1 MARMSTALG
10 GGAVGGKTMFCS
22 LDAPA
27 NAISVCRDGTQVAV
41 AGRNIFK
48 IYAIEDEQFAEKANL
63 RVGRKPSL
71 NFSCADVAWHQMEEN
86 LLATAATNGAVVTWN
101 LGKQS
106 RNKQDQLYMEHKRTV
121 NKVCFHPVE
130 LYILLSGSQDGS
142 MKCFDLRRKE
152 SICTFSGQSESVRN
166 VHFSARD
173 FFTFAA
179 TFENGNVQ
187 LWDMR
192 RPDRCERMFTAHNG
206 PVFSCDWHPDD
217 RGCLVTGGRDK
228 MVKVWDLT
236 GYKAREMYCVQTIA
250 SVAHVLW
257 RPDRKYHIAT
267 CSMMVDHNIYVW
279 DVRRPYVPFAMF
291 EEHKDVTTGIAWRN
305 AHEPH
310 FLLSGSKDS
319 TLYHH
324 FFKDAQRPASQA
336 VPEGLCFGLFGDV
349 AFAVKEGLC
358 SAESHRKSFGADRRY
373 PFFFIRRQDPTEQFT
388 NVSSTLSLFETQPG
402 AASMEWFAE
411 TARRYCLSGGPLPEL
426 CDHNAAVARELKR
439 YQVAQI
445 WMMLKIIYAGAC
457 AAGAAGNMVPG
468 AGKAGHPLSSFTL
481 KDGTTALGSEV
492 KLERARMEN
501 RQDSLPLDSTV
512 TLLQSNEE
520 NEETEGSDAPA
531 DYLFGDGEGD
541 EDDFFIVDHENARGE
556 DHEFILPQEGFPL
569 RHEIL
574 DHPTTLDHF
583 QDKTDSPHISG
594 NEADSFSLTPTEGI
608 SLVSVSQPPFEHGF
622 STDYFNPIV
631 RDMMCFYAEQG
642 DVQMAIS
649 VLIVLGDR
657 IKKEIDEQT
666 QEHWYTSYIDL
677 LQRFQLWNVANEV
690 IKLSTC
696 RSINCLNQASTTL
709 HVNCNNCKRP
719 MNTRGWMC
727 ERCRRGASTCAICHH
742 AVKGL
747 FVWCQGCTHGG
758 HLQHVMDWF
767 QFHTHCPTGC
777 GHLCE
782 YT

>member
-1 MARMSTALG
+1 MREWN
-10 GGAVGGKTMFCS
+10 VIGKAS
-22 LDAPA
+22 NKDL
-27 NAISVCRDGTQVAV
+27 VCRDRVDYLTAQSGLTSQQVLKVIDKYEAWNTVVAKITEHGT
-41 AGRNIFK
+41 
-48 IYAIEDEQFAEKANL
+48 Y
-63 RVGRKPSL
+63 L
-71 NFSCADVAWHQMEEN
+71 ND
-86 LLATAATNGAVVTWN
+86 
-101 LGKQS
+101 
-106 RNKQDQLYMEHKRTV
+106 RQL
-121 NKVCFHPVE
+121 
-130 LYILLSGSQDGS
+130 Q
-142 MKCFDLRRKE
+142 
-152 SICTFSGQSESVRN
+152 GQSESVRN

-257 RPDRKYHIAT
+257 RPDRRYHIAT

-291 EEHKDVTTGIAWRN
+291 EEHRDVTTGIAWR
-305 AHEPH
+305 HSHDPH

-324 FFKDAQRPASQA
+324 FFKDAQRPAGQA

-358 SAESHRKSFGADRRY
+358 SAESHRKALAADRRY
-373 PFFFIRRQDPTEQFT
+373 PFFFARRPDPAEQFT
-388 NVSSTLSLFETQPG
+388 NVSSALSLFETRPG
-402 AASMEWFAE
+402 AVSMDWFAE
-411 TARRYCLSGGPLPEL
+411 TAARYSLSGGPLPEL
-426 CDHNAAVARELKR
+426 CDRNAAVARQLSR
-439 YQVAQI
+439 HQVAQI
-445 WMMLKIIYAGAC
+445 WRMLKIIYTGTGAT
-457 AAGAAGNMVPG
+457 GNIVPG
-468 AGKAGHPLSSFTL
+468 SGKTGPPLTPLSSFTL
-481 KDGTTALGSEV
+481 KDGTAALGGEA
-492 KLERARMEN
+492 KLERGRMEN

-512 TLLQSNEE
+512 TSLQTNEE

-541 EDDFFIVDHENARGE
+541 EDDFFIVDHENAPGE
-556 DHEFILPQEGFPL
+556 DSEFILPQEGFPL

-594 NEADSFSLTPTEGI
+594 NEADLVSLTPTEGI
-608 SLVSVSQPPFEHGF
+608 SLVSVSQLPFEHGF
-622 STDYFNPIV
+622 SADYFNLVV

-696 RSINCLNQASTTL
+696 RSITCLNQASTTL

-727 ERCRRGASTCAICHH
+727 ERCRRGASICAVCHH

-758 HLQHVMDWF
+758 HLQHLMDWF

>member
-1 MARMSTALG
+1 MARMPTALG
-10 GGAVGGKTMFCS
+10 GTAVSGKTMWCN

-27 NAISVCRDGTQVAV
+27 NAISVSRDGGQVAV

-48 IYAIEDEQFAEKANL
+48 IYSVEEERLSERANL

-71 NFSCADVAWHQMEEN
+71 NLSCADVAWHQMEEN

-101 LGKQS
+101 LARPS
-106 RNKQDQLYMEHKRTV
+106 RNKQDQLFMEHKRTV
-121 NKVCFHPVE
+121 NKVCFHPLE

-142 MKCFDLRRKE
+142 MKCFDLRKKE
-152 SICTFSGQSESVRN
+152 SVCTFSGQSESVRD

-228 MVKVWDLT
+228 MVKVWELT
-236 GYKAREMYCVQTIA
+236 GYKARETHCVQTIA
-250 SVAHVLW
+250 SVARVLW
-257 RPDRKYHIAT
+257 RPDRRYHIAT
-267 CSMMVDHNIYVW
+267 CSMMVDHNVYVW

-291 EEHKDVTTGIAWRN
+291 EEHRDVTTGIAWRH
-305 AHEPH
+305 AHDPH
-310 FLLSGSKDS
+310 YLLSGSKDG
-319 TLYHH
+319 TLFHH
-324 FFKDAQRPASQA
+324 SFRDASRPASQA
-336 VPEGLCFGLFGDV
+336 VPEGLSVGLRGDV
-349 AFAVKEGLC
+349 AFAVKESLC
-358 SAESHRKSFGADRRY
+358 AAEGARKPFGHDRRY
-373 PFFFIRRQDPTEQFT
+373 PFFFVRRADPAEHFA
-388 NVSSTLSLFETQPG
+388 NVSSALSVFETLPG
-402 AASMEWFAE
+402 AASMDWFSQ
-411 TARRYCLSGGPLPEL
+411 TARRYCLSGVPLPEL
-426 CDHNAAVARELKR
+426 CDRNAGAARELRR

-445 WMMLKIIYAGAC
+445 WTMLKIIYAGA
-457 AAGAAGNMVPG
+457 AGGAAQ
-468 AGKAGHPLSSFTL
+468 ATGKAGHPLSSFTM
-481 KDGTTALGSEV
+481 KDGTATLSGEA
-492 KLERARMEN
+492 KLDRGRLEN

-512 TLLQSNEE
+512 TLLQTNED

-541 EDDFFIVDHENARGE
+541 EEDFFIVDHEVAASE
-556 DHEFILPQEGFPL
+556 EHEFVLPQEGFPL

-583 QDKTDSPHISG
+583 PDKTDSPQISG
-594 NEADSFSLTPTEGI
+594 NEADSVSLTPTEGI

-622 STDYFNPIV
+622 TTDYFNPIV

-657 IKKEIDEQT
+657 IRKEIDEQT

-677 LQRFQLWNVANEV
+677 LQRFRLWNVANEV

-696 RSINCLNQASTTL
+696 RSITCLNQASTTL
-709 HVNCNNCKRP
+709 HINCNNCKRP
-719 MNTRGWMC
+719 MNSRGWMC
-727 ERCRRGASTCAICHH
+727 ERCHQGASKCAVCHH

-758 HLQHVMDWF
+758 HLQHIMDWF
-767 QFHTHCPTGC
+767 QLHAHCPTGC